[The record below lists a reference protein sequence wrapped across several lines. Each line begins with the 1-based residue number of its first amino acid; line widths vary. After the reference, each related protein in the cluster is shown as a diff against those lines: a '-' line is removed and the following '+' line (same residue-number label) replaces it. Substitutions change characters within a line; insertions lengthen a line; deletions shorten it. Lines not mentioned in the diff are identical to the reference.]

1 MAADWSGLS
10 GERLIESAKAK
21 LWEPARAARA
31 AQLWHEPTPVDT
43 IVQFGRYLGVD
54 LVTHPRLAWLVDVA
68 FAAEPPAGWVRVEHS
83 DGRIYYSNAV
93 CGLAQWEHPMVS
105 YLTGVAGELV
115 KADGLGELERLPMRR
130 ECGPRKGGGDVSGG
144 RGAPLTLTARLESR
158 VGSLGLPDAVA

>member
-1 MAADWSGLS
+1 M
-10 GERLIESAKAK
+10 
-21 LWEPARAARA
+21 
-31 AQLWHEPTPVDT
+31 
-43 IVQFGRYLGVD
+43 
-54 LVTHPRLAWLVDVA
+54 WL
-68 FAAEPPAGWVRVEHS
+68 AAEVELKS
-83 DGRIYYSNAV
+83 DRKLLSICLRLFKLSAILLSSHKQRDGSNAV

-144 RGAPLTLTARLESR
+144 AGAPLTLTARLESR

>member
-1 MAADWSGLS
+1 M
-10 GERLIESAKAK
+10 RN
-21 LWEPARAARA
+21 ARC
-31 AQLWHEPTPVDT
+31 VS
-43 IVQFGRYLGVD
+43 
-54 LVTHPRLAWLVDVA
+54 RLAWLVDVA

-105 YLTGVAGELV
+105 YLTGVALKLV
-115 KADGLGELERLPMRR
+115 EADGLGELERLPMRR

-144 RGAPLTLTARLESR
+144 GGAPLTLTARLESR

>member
-1 MAADWSGLS
+1 MSSGNAN
-10 GERLIESAKAK
+10 EIAKG
-21 LWEPARAARA
+21 
-31 AQLWHEPTPVDT
+31 
-43 IVQFGRYLGVD
+43 I
-54 LVTHPRLAWLVDVA
+54 RLAGDCLSVQT
-68 FAAEPPAGWVRVEHS
+68 VRAEHS

-105 YLTGVAGELV
+105 YLTGVALKLV
-115 KADGLGELERLPMRR
+115 EADGLGELERLPMRR